1 MPGER
6 SKERPHPRKIMKTTN
21 NNIVLII
28 FLLMY
33 EILSKLLVNRRP
45 QAYNCNFPS
54 WKEFRNGED
63 NFSFSQFDLIVRV
76 KGLKFFD
83 IVQANRQGWCSFANV
98 VLFKGSTLRTFVI
111 LPVL

>member
-1 MPGER
+1 M
-6 SKERPHPRKIMKTTN
+6 ERPHPRKTMKTTN

-45 QAYNCNFPS
+45 ETRNRNFPAG
-54 WKEFRNGED
+54 KELRNGKD
-63 NFSFSQFDLIVRV
+63 NFSFSQFDLRVRV
-76 KGLKFFD
+76 KSLKFFD

>member
-1 MPGER
+1 MIVSASLPGER

-33 EILSKLLVNRRP
+33 EILSNLLVNRGP
-45 QAYNCNFPS
+45 QARNRNFPAG
-54 WKEFRNGED
+54 KELRNGKD

-76 KGLKFFD
+76 KGLYFFNV
-83 IVQANRQGWCSFANV
+83 VQANRQGWYC
-98 VLFKGSTLRTFVI
+98 LL
-111 LPVL
+111 

>member
-1 MPGER
+1 
-6 SKERPHPRKIMKTTN
+6 MKTTN

-33 EILSKLLVNRRP
+33 EILSKLFVNRWP
-45 QAYNCNFPS
+45 QARNRNFPAG
-54 WKEFRNGED
+54 KELRNGKD

-83 IVQANRQGWCSFANV
+83 IVQANRQGWYSFCH
-98 VLFKGSTLRTFVI
+98 LFISLIEHSIWLVKFL
-111 LPVL
+111 